1 MTVVVD
7 SIKFRARDYGA
18 EQAAYSLPRVPT
30 ENHPL
35 AAHRSSHQVDSAYH
49 EKGDFYDPLR
59 GPPGNLVSDQNVQN
73 THETT
78 IRESPNEANQ
88 LSSKGWA
95 AFRRSLM
102 QKFSLAQTV
111 SISSMSDVI
120 IKGGKEKSLTSL
132 HLEELEYPQRIAKEE
147 VKVVTRQEYISRLH
161 ELKDEISRAWQA
173 EDRVASLRLS
183 IKVARLLMDTS
194 VLQFYPTLFIL
205 VTDVMDMLGDMVW
218 ERIKRRAEFSD
229 NGTLICCL
237 PENFKA
243 SDVSIDAKETCNNWF
258 CKIGSIRELLPR
270 IYLELAILRCYR
282 FLYDGY
288 TDTLQRLTMMIRGV
302 ADPIASAYCRLYLA
316 HCALRLPP
324 CDIGFLIISIKDI
337 TTLLTRIITG
347 NQSSHGNSSENR
359 KLLIALLEPTI
370 EWITKCIFKHT
381 FQWKVNDI
389 LVELGLWTNLSKM
402 TGNVPFI
409 SIVLYHLLK
418 ELPDEVV
425 YSNALEIVHLIEC
438 SKDIS
443 IDQYLNYRLL
453 GLKLCESKAQLDS
466 VSAILDKVFQVFTRY
481 DDLNE
486 YLKVADAYLDI
497 VLQLQMNHFVEIL
510 DIMHGISRNIVNM
523 HILTKATRNGCI
535 RDPVTIQLLFEISR
549 ALHDS
554 IDFRSMKDDV
564 HQQSAHL
571 ISRFVQMVDFG
582 DDLESHLTFLVEC
595 RTAFGSIN
603 ELKETLVHS
612 SNYLAIKAVK
622 DASKILGF
630 VRSCIAFNEV
640 TIPSISAPIARLNL
654 FLETAEAALLGGLVS
669 HTHGVIDSAISTLQ
683 SLELADGSRST
694 IDAGGVLSLT
704 RKICS
709 FLVMVPGNPEEGIAY
724 IPRNILSLVNSQSWM
739 TPASRIKTFCAIVSL
754 SATLS
759 QNKLPYCACNR
770 EVVSNDQLFFGEPS
784 YSQEL
789 VSISSFALQN
799 VVDGIQQESSTAA
812 RGNMALEACN
822 CIISSFEASD
832 EMSLICK
839 KLIEI
844 AKSCLHANDKY
855 LRSTVN
861 LVDKQISAL
870 TKDVA
875 AAFVQ
880 DTPHSGFQ
888 GLK

>member
-258 CKIGSIRELLPR
+258 CKIGSIR
-270 IYLELAILRCYR
+270 
-282 FLYDGY
+282 
-288 TDTLQRLTMMIRGV
+288 
-302 ADPIASAYCRLYLA
+302 
-316 HCALRLPP
+316 
-324 CDIGFLIISIKDI
+324 FLIISIKDI

-497 VLQLQMNHFVEIL
+497 VLQLQMGNYLAIILDGISLRASNKKATENEMESLQSILIKILTHLSDLEEAFALNHFVEIL